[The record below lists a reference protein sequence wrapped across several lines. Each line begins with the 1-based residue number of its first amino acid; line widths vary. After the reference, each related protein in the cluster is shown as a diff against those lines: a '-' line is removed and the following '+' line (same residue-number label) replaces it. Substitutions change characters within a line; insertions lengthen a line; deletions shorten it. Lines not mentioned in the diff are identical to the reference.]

1 MCGNISLYSLYFLP
15 GAGNNVHKENILL
28 LFKTNKKVSYFIFL
42 DQKSSIK
49 NKKCVHIKRTTV

>member
-1 MCGNISLYSLYFLP
+1 MCGNISLYSLYFSP

-28 LFKTNKKVSYFIFL
+28 LFKTNKKVSYFIFK
-42 DQKSSIK
+42 KSSIK